1 MKLRSIALTVTML
14 AGASVLAAVIALI
27 LYTLS
32 ARSHTQKLVEASTQK
47 LEIQMVH
54 ERLAAL
60 AHAQVQHIARDLD
73 APMSLAV
80 NLAKTNA
87 MLAKSNQRV
96 GDVDKMF
103 SRQELSALLQER
115 LLANPQLGGLYAGWE
130 MDAFDGHDALHPN
143 EPGHDADGRLL
154 AWWFRAGGALK
165 FNTLVDVE
173 NEQRNRFGMRMGEF
187 YLCPKQSLRPC
198 VVDPYPYALPVD
210 GRTTMLSSFSAPV
223 MVDGKFVGVA
233 GADLSME
240 HIQKILLEAN
250 ADLYNGAG
258 NMGLI
263 ASNGHL
269 AAWTGNERM
278 IGEKASNVLT
288 SGRLLRPADLPINK
302 VHFEQ
307 DRKSGLLELLLPFQV
322 AETNTR
328 WALLLQLPE
337 QALFADANQM
347 NAQLGEKR
355 KEELYGML
363 LIGFLVGLLGLIVT
377 WLVGRGIARPL
388 TQMVAMLDDIVGG
401 KGDLTR
407 RLQSHRN
414 DELGRISKGFNG
426 FLDQLQTMI
435 AQVVGSVQKVG
446 ESSRHT
452 AQIAVNTNEGVQ
464 RQLAEIELVATAVH
478 EMTATA
484 QDVAR
489 NAGMAAEAANHAD
502 QAAGHGKRTVE
513 ETAQSIRN
521 LAAEIGHA
529 VSVVQSLAKDSEN
542 INAILTTVRSIA
554 EQTNLLALNAAI
566 EAARAG
572 EQGRGFA
579 VVADEVRNLAQKTQ
593 KATEEIQ
600 AMIAALQN
608 GTREVV
614 RVMEESQSKTDDS
627 VQQATEAAHALESI
641 TQAVSVIN
649 DMNTQIASAAGQQSA
664 VAEDLG
670 RNVSSINQVAN
681 QVAEGANETS
691 HASAELTRLAEQQ
704 RALVG
709 QFRI

>member
-1 MKLRSIALTVTML
+1 MKLRSIQLTVAAL
-14 AGASVLAAVIALI
+14 AGASVLAAVLALI

-32 ARSHTQKLVEASTQK
+32 ARTHTQKLVESRTQE
-47 LEIQMVH
+47 LVNQMVG
-54 ERLAAL
+54 ERLTAL
-60 AHAQVQHIARDLD
+60 AHAEVQRIQHDLIY
-73 APMSLAV
+73 PMSLAI
-80 NLAKTNA
+80 NLSKTDA
-87 MLAKSNQRV
+87 MLAKSNSRV

-103 SRQELSALLQER
+103 SREELSQLLQER
-115 LLANPQLGGLYAGWE
+115 LRSNPQLSGLYTGWE
-130 MDAFDGHDALHPN
+130 PDAFDGNDAEHKN
-143 EPGHDADGRLL
+143 QPGHDASGRQLQ
-154 AWWFRAGGALK
+154 WWLRSGGSFKLD
-165 FNTLVDVE
+165 TLVDVD
-173 NEQRNRFGMRMGEF
+173 NEQYSAFGSRVGEF
-187 YLCPKQSLRPC
+187 YLCPKQYRRAC
-198 VVDPYPYALPVD
+198 VVDPYTFLVD
-210 GRTTMLSSFSAPV
+210 GRMTMLSSFSAPII
-223 MVDGKFVGVA
+223 VDGKFLGVA

-240 HIQKILLEAN
+240 AIQQNLLNAN
-250 ADLYNGAG
+250 RSLYNGAG
-258 NMGLI
+258 NLGLVG
-263 ASNGHL
+263 SNGRL
-269 AAWTGNERM
+269 AAWTGGERL
-278 IGEKASNVLT
+278 IGEDASQVT
-288 SGRLLRPADLPINK
+288 VDKRALRPADLQLDK
-302 VHFEQ
+302 VHLEKQ
-307 DRKSGLLELLLPFQV
+307 KDSGLLQLVLPFQV
-322 AETNTR
+322 ADTETR

-337 QALFADANQM
+337 ESVFAAANAM
-347 NAQLGEKR
+347 GEQLAEKR
-355 KEELYGML
+355 QEEVYGML
-363 LIGFLVGLLGLIVT
+363 LIGFLVGLLGLLAT
-377 WLVGRGIARPL
+377 WLVGRGIAKPL
-388 TQMVAMLDDIVGG
+388 RQMVAMLDDIADGE
-401 KGDLTR
+401 GDLTR
-407 RLQSHRN
+407 RLQSNRK

-435 AQVVGSVQKVG
+435 GQVVGSVQKVS
-446 ESSRHT
+446 ESSAHT
-452 AQIAVNTNEGVQ
+452 AEIAVNTNEGVQ

-513 ETAQSIRN
+513 ETAQSISS

-542 INAILTTVRSIA
+542 INAILTSIRSIA

-600 AMIAALQN
+600 SMIAALQQ

-627 VQQATEAAHALESI
+627 VQQASEAAHALESI

-704 RALVG
+704 RKLVG
-709 QFRI
+709 QFRV